1 MRKRIAYL
9 RRAMSEKEF
18 MISLVGAFIATLLA
32 SFFSDMIL
40 MAEEMPLILASTGA
54 SAILIFSLPLSP
66 VSQPWSLVAGHVVSA
81 FVGVS
86 CYILIPNELLA
97 SSFSI
102 FFAMLLMHVFR
113 CMHPPGGATA
123 ITAVVGGA
131 NVHNLGY
138 AYIVMPVFVNSVILL
153 SVAMAV
159 ATFREVNPFEVEV
172 NRIDEKGIDELE
184 ER

>member
-1 MRKRIAYL
+1 MLKRIASL
-9 RRAMSEKEF
+9 RQAMNEKDF
-18 MISLVGAFIATLLA
+18 IVSLVGAFIATLLA

-40 MAEEMPLILASTGA
+40 IAEEMPLILASTGA
-54 SAILIFSLPLSP
+54 SAILIFSVPLSP
-66 VSQPWSLVAGHVVSA
+66 VSQPWNLVGGHVISA

-86 CYILIPNELLA
+86 CYIFIPNELLA

-102 FFAMLLMHVFR
+102 FFAMLFMHVFR

-131 NVHNLGY
+131 NVHALGY
-138 AYIVMPVFVNSVILL
+138 AYIVLPVFVNSIILL

-159 ATFREVNPFEVEV
+159 GMFREVNPFEVQEV
-172 NRIDEKGIDELE
+172 ETEKEGIDKLE
-184 ER
+184 EQ